1 MEGKGTLGCKNDN
14 RIMRWAWNLFGL
26 TCVGLGT
33 TGLFVPGMPATV
45 FFIIALF
52 AFTKGAN
59 EKWRNKLLNHR
70 VVGSTLRHWE
80 QHRSISRRIK
90 WISCSCIVLS
100 CGFSAV
106 VIPPIWVKVLV
117 VALGLAGI
125 AYILTRKTTEDL
137 EASESVGELE
147 GQAA

>member
-1 MEGKGTLGCKNDN
+1 
-14 RIMRWAWNLFGL
+14 MRWAWNVLGL

-45 FFIIALF
+45 FFVIALY

-59 EKWRNKLLNHR
+59 EKWRHKLLNHR
-70 VVGSTLRHWE
+70 VVGKTLRHWE
-80 QHRSISRRIK
+80 EHRSISRRIK
-90 WISCSCIVLS
+90 WVSCISILVS
-100 CGFSAV
+100 CGFSAF
-106 VIPPIWVKVLV
+106 VIPPVAVKVLV

-137 EASESVGELE
+137 DLSDSVGEFE
-147 GQAA
+147 GQLAKIA